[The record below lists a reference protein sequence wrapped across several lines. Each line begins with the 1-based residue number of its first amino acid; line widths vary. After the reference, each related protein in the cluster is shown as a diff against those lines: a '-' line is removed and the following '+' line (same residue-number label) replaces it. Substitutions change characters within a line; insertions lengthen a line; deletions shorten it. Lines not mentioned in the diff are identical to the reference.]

1 MGDSLLSTLEV
12 AMGGGKL
19 SAPVVTVTLFWVI
32 VLLYYALID
41 AAPTALMAMKSLFPD
56 NWWCAWSYA
65 LMHVNKEHIWN
76 SVLSLLIY
84 GSWYEM
90 VNGSVAYMF
99 LLAVCAPLGSLVHV
113 ATRDDALMGFSPVTF
128 GLMTA
133 PLVGI
138 ALNWKETQRP
148 AIRLLAYV
156 PLAAMVIWLQA
167 TAPPQV
173 SVESNMAGAVGG
185 VLVALVT
192 SRNEILEKWE
202 AALAVTGALGIVVFA
217 AIAPMLDENFYPYLF
232 GVGLPGGLLLFY
244 SLRCYMRLGN
254 QVQITQPGQE
264 MTRV

>member
-1 MGDSLLSTLEV
+1 MSDSLLSTLQV
-12 AMGGGKL
+12 TMGGGKL
-19 SAPVVTVTLFWVI
+19 SAPVVTIILFWVM

-41 AAPTALMAMKSLFPD
+41 TAPTALMAMKSLLPD

-90 VNGSVAYMF
+90 VNGSIAYMF

-113 ATRDDALMGFSPVTF
+113 ASRDDVLIGFSPVTF

-138 ALNWKETQRP
+138 ALNWKEIQRP
-148 AIRLLAYV
+148 AMRLLAYV
-156 PLAAMVIWLQA
+156 PLAAMIIWLQA
-167 TAPPQV
+167 TAPVEV
-173 SVESNMAGAVGG
+173 SVESNMAGAAGG

-202 AALAVTGALGIVVFA
+202 ASLALLGALGIVVFA
-217 AIAPMLDENFYPYLF
+217 VIAPMLDGDFYPYVL
-232 GVGLPGGLLLFY
+232 GLGLPGGLLLSY

-254 QVQITQPGQE
+254 DLQITQPGQE
-264 MTRV
+264 LTRV